1 MDSLSQQQQEI
12 RERCITQVRLP
23 PIHRTLTSLSLSSA
37 PALLSESNCDNSDSS
52 IIQFPSKSLSRSPR
66 TRSLADLLDN
76 EEKAVFPP
84 VDPFLAHFSTP
95 SRISRSSTYQHLI
108 TPELDS
114 EDYSS
119 TFHLTS
125 DFKEKKARKKKPAK
139 DLARMLPSKR
149 GVGNIMTIVAVIAV
163 IVFLFAGYPLTVYL
177 TRKIHAPSSEQ

>member
-1 MDSLSQQQQEI
+1 MDSFSQQQQEI

-23 PIHRTLTSLSLSSA
+23 PLHRTLTSLSLSSA
-37 PALLSESNCDNSDSS
+37 PALLSESNRDHSDSS

-76 EEKAVFPP
+76 EERAVFPP
-84 VDPFLAHFSTP
+84 SVDPFLAHFSTP

-125 DFKEKKARKKKPAK
+125 DFKEKKAKKRPAI
-139 DLARMLPSKR
+139 ARMLPSKR